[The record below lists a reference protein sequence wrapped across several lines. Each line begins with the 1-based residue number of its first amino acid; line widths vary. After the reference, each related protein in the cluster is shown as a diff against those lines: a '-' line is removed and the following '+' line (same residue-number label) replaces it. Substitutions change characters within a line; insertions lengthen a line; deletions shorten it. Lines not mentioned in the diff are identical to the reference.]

1 MARSAI
7 VRYTALLCVSFLLV
21 SCSKSHFFG
30 NKTASPQGENQI
42 TQTDPD
48 GLTKDQLAQIQ
59 QQMDQRN
66 QAIHALEEK
75 ITRLEQKIAVLE
87 KNQSGAEKNQPGAL
101 QKPDEKPE
109 EIPEHTNDQ
118 SKKPA
123 PSDLYQKARNL
134 MLADD
139 FAAAGRLFQR
149 FARQYPDHSLADN
162 SLYWL
167 GECYYSQGEYA
178 RAAAVFKD
186 LVTAYPAAE
195 KVPDALLKTGYCY
208 LSMDDT
214 NRANHYLKLVLK
226 KYPFSPAADKA
237 QAKLMSSD

>member
-1 MARSAI
+1 M
-7 VRYTALLCVSFLLV
+7 CVSFLLV
-21 SCSKSHFFG
+21 SCSKSHFSG
-30 NKTASPQGENQI
+30 KKTTPPRGENQI
-42 TQTDPD
+42 TQTAPD
-48 GLTKDQLAQIQ
+48 GLNKNELVQIQ

-66 QAIHALEEK
+66 QAMHALEKK

-87 KNQSGAEKNQPGAL
+87 KNQPGAEKNQPVAL
-101 QKPDEKPE
+101 QKPEQK
-109 EIPEHTNDQ
+109 PEHTKDQ
-118 SKKPA
+118 SKKTA

-139 FAAAGRLFQR
+139 FVAATRLFQR

-167 GECYYSQGEYA
+167 GECHYSQGDYPE
-178 RAAAVFKD
+178 AAAVFKD